1 MPRAGGE
8 ETQPTATA
16 APTAAPTAVPAASG
30 PAAPATGDETVFLPW
45 ALMLCVGGALLAAL
59 LIGRHTRQHK

>member
-8 ETQPTATA
+8 EPQPTATA
-16 APTAAPTAVPAASG
+16 APTAAPAASG
-30 PAAPATGDETVFLPW
+30 PAAPATGDEAVFLPW
-45 ALMLCVGGALLAAL
+45 ALMLCVGGAMLAAL